1 MATEYENHPIAE
13 HFPLMNKG
21 EYARLRDSIKRNGL
35 RFPITLYEGKV
46 LDGRHRYQGCLD
58 VGVEPRFTEFK
69 GNAESALDYVIDAN
83 DVNRKQSKDQ
93 CAAIAAGMVTTSHG
107 GDRTSPE
114 QDEKIQLD
122 ITLAQS
128 ARKMDVNEK
137 YVSQAFQVL
146 KYDADLHDDVKRG
159 DIALGKAYAAV
170 KLAIAAREDAADA
183 KRLADERAA
192 ADAAQRG
199 DWLVREERA
208 GDEQPAKPD
217 HAGDEQPAKPDVK
230 PIARPEPPVSAVSF
244 LRQQA
249 EDAARRAEKEAALT
263 DSSLKAWRE
272 GEYKSPTS
280 ARLGIGRESLKR
292 NPPPLP
298 DGKYRTVVIDPPW
311 PIQRL
316 VRGDE
321 RPTQTE
327 FGYPTMSVDEIR
339 DMDIGKVLADD
350 AYVFLWTTEK
360 YLPAAFGVLD
370 AWELKYRFTMAWDK
384 IGGTQPWGMPMFNLE
399 FVVVGAK
406 GNPTFVDFTNFKVGF
421 TAPRGGDS
429 EKPDAF
435 YDLLRRVT
443 ARPRLDM
450 FNRRAIDGFEG
461 WGDEADAT

>member
-1 MATEYENHPIAE
+1 M
-13 HFPLMNKG
+13 
-21 EYARLRDSIKRNGL
+21 
-35 RFPITLYEGKV
+35 
-46 LDGRHRYQGCLD
+46 D
-58 VGVEPRFTEFK
+58 VGVEPRFTEFT

-83 DVNRKQSKDQ
+83 DVNRKQDPSQ
-93 CAAIAAGMVTTSHG
+93 RAAIAAGMVTTSHG
-107 GDRTSPE
+107 GIR
-114 QDEKIQLD
+114 QDLKSGLD
-122 ITLAQS
+122 ITIKQA
-128 ARKMDVNEK
+128 AKKMDVNHD

-146 KYDADLHDDVKRG
+146 KYDAELHADVKSG
-159 DIALGKAYAAV
+159 KIHIGKAYTTV
-170 KLAIAAREDAADA
+170 KDAIAAREDAADA

-208 GDEQPAKPD
+208 GDEQPAKSD
-217 HAGDEQPAKPDVK
+217 HAPIDQSAKSDHA
-230 PIARPEPPVSAVSF
+230 PIARTETPVSAVSH

-249 EDAARRAEKEAALT
+249 EDAARRAEEEAALT
-263 DSSLKAWRE
+263 DASIEAWRE

-327 FGYPTMSVDEIR
+327 FGYPTMSVDEIC
-339 DMDIGKVLADD
+339 DMAIGKVLADD

-360 YLPAAFGVLD
+360 YLPAAFGVLET
-370 AWELKYRFTMAWDK
+370 WKLKYRFTMAWDK

-450 FNRRAIDGFEG
+450 FNRRAIDGFVG
-461 WGDEADAT
+461 WGDEADVV